1 MDECGMCVFGSI
13 TWSASGGWRRS
24 AGRPASGYYPKGVR
38 DGLECHDL
46 PLADV
51 LPIDLQRHRSIGP
64 QRDAR
69 LIMKCHDVTAM
80 QWRAIGSEHLPE
92 GVERGNRG
100 HGPQREDVQAGIEP
114 GLRAGVERAVAQ
126 IGPRRRVRHDA
137 EKYRSGC
144 GAVG

>member
-1 MDECGMCVFGSI
+1 MCVFGSI
-13 TWSASGGWRRS
+13 ARS
-24 AGRPASGYYPKGVR
+24 ARRRLATPAARSASGYYPKGVR

-64 QRDAR
+64 QRNAR

-92 GVERGNRG
+92 GVERGDRG
-100 HGPQREDVQAGIEP
+100 HGPHREDVQAGIEP
-114 GLRAGVERAVAQ
+114 GLRAGVERAVAE

-137 EKYRSGC
+137 EKYRSG
-144 GAVG
+144 